1 MKKRKKK
8 KLNNKMK
15 IFMYCRV
22 GTPEQIVTQDRKN
35 ETFIVQK
42 DKKVL
47 ISQLFQDF
55 ILIIRT
61 IYDIIIYYI
70 ME

>member
-1 MKKRKKK
+1 
-8 KLNNKMK
+8 
-15 IFMYCRV
+15 MYCRV

-47 ISQLFQDF
+47 IS
-55 ILIIRT
+55 
-61 IYDIIIYYI
+61 
-70 ME
+70 

>member
-8 KLNNKMK
+8 KPNNKMK

-22 GTPEQIVTQDRKN
+22 GTPEQIVTQDRKK

-42 DKKVL
+42 DKKSIDKL
-47 ISQLFQDF
+47 A
-55 ILIIRT
+55 ILGLHID
-61 IYDIIIYYI
+61 YSDHLWYNYS
-70 ME
+70 

>member
-8 KLNNKMK
+8 KPNNKMK

-35 ETFIVQK
+35 ETF
-42 DKKVL
+42 
-47 ISQLFQDF
+47 
-55 ILIIRT
+55 RNT
-61 IYDIIIYYI
+61 
-70 ME
+70 